1 MSTPSS
7 WDGILDP
14 DEQIRWQGQP
24 DTAIRVDMS
33 QPMSIAMGVF
43 FMGFSIFWMNMAS
56 QAGGFFWMFGL
67 LFFGIGFYNAIG
79 VHFWKA
85 FQRRTTHYTL
95 TNQRAFIATQVFGKR
110 VLKSYPITKDTVIEM
125 QDGALATIIFANE
138 IQRSKNGSYTTNIG
152 FERINEGQKV
162 YGLLRQ
168 IQKEAL

>member
-24 DTAIRVDMS
+24 DTAIRIDMS

-43 FMGFSIFWMNMAS
+43 FMVFSVFWMSGAS
-56 QAGGFFWMFGL
+56 RAGGFFWMFGL
-67 LFFGIGFYNAIG
+67 LFFGTGFYNAIG

-95 TNQRAFIATQVFGKR
+95 TNKRAFIATQVFGKR
-110 VLKSYPITKDTVIEM
+110 VLKSYPITITTQIEWL
-125 QDGALATIIFANE
+125 DADPATIIFARE
-138 IQRSKNGSYTTNIG
+138 TRGSGKNSYEAKIG
-152 FERINEGQKV
+152 FEHISDDKEV
-162 YGLLRQ
+162 ITLLRQ